1 MADDVDWE
9 SLHAR
14 IARARVQTRALL
26 EPDAAAERRILDE
39 RARRLARPKDAP
51 SARERLEFALFSVGG
66 EEYAIEAQYV
76 SRVAPLPAFEPI
88 PSLALPFLGV
98 INHLGQPLPLI
109 DIRALLASGPLER
122 GSEVSPPSFLLVL
135 GSARDELGVA
145 IAAGEEVCLL
155 PLAEIQ
161 SERLPDGLRAV
172 PFVRGLYQGRRLV
185 LSGRALLEDPRLT
198 LGEAS

>member
-1 MADDVDWE
+1 MADDVDWV

-14 IARARVQTRALL
+14 IALARAQTRALL

-51 SARERLEFALFSVGG
+51 SVQGRLELALFSVGG
-66 EEYAIEAQYV
+66 EEYAIETEYV
-76 SRVAPLPAFEPI
+76 SRVAALPPFEPI

-109 DIRALLASGPLER
+109 DLRALFPSAPQAGGADDPPLA
-122 GSEVSPPSFLLVL
+122 FLLVL
-135 GSARDELGVA
+135 GSGRDELGVA
-145 IAAGEEVCLL
+145 IAAGEEVKLL
-155 PLAEIQ
+155 PVAEIQ

>member
-1 MADDVDWE
+1 MVDDVDWE

-51 SARERLEFALFSVGG
+51 STQERLELALFSVGA
-66 EEYAIEAQYV
+66 EEYAIETQYV
-76 SRVAPLPAFEPI
+76 SRVVALPPVEPI
-88 PSLALPFLGV
+88 PSVALPFLGV
-98 INHLGQPLPLI
+98 INYLGQPLPLI
-109 DIRALLASGPLER
+109 DIRALLASAPQAR
-122 GSEVSPPSFLLVL
+122 GSDDPPLAFLLVL
-135 GSARDELGVA
+135 GSGRDELGVA
-145 IAAGEEVCLL
+145 IAAGEQVSLL

-172 PFVRGLYQGRRLV
+172 SFVRGLYQGRRLV
-185 LSGRALLEDPRLT
+185 LSGGALLEDPRLT